1 MKNRLAKKSRVS
13 PADDLTEALA
23 EIEHQQWMHWSQ
35 AVAAD
40 VPQTLR
46 DKWQSSWVDYA
57 ALTDEVKEADRVW
70 ARKVVALL
78 RQRNLIPTV

>member
-23 EIEHQQWMHWSQ
+23 EIEHQQWTHWSQ

-78 RQRNLIPTV
+78 RQRNLIPTA